1 MVIRMGLEFLNG
13 LTEQSMKEVS
23 KTMLQMERANLPILM
38 EIDMRDN
45 GLIIRQRVL
54 ENIQELLVGIMK
66 EAGKQMSLKD
76 MEYKIGEMA
85 IFIKV
90 NLKMD

>member
-1 MVIRMGLEFLNG
+1 
-13 LTEQSMKEVS
+13 
-23 KTMLQMERANLPILM
+23 MERENLFTLM

-45 GLIIRQRVL
+45 GLTIRQRVL
-54 ENIQELLVGIMK
+54 GNIQELLVGIMK
-66 EAGKQMSLKD
+66 EAGKEMSLKD

-85 IFIKV
+85 ISIKV

>member
-1 MVIRMGLEFLNG
+1 
-13 LTEQSMKEVS
+13 
-23 KTMLQMERANLPILM
+23 MERANLPILM

-45 GLIIRQRVL
+45 GLIIRQKVL

>member
-1 MVIRMGLEFLNG
+1 MGLEFLNG
-13 LTEQSMKEVS
+13 PTEQSMKEVS

>member
-1 MVIRMGLEFLNG
+1 
-13 LTEQSMKEVS
+13 MKEVS
-23 KTMLQMERANLPILM
+23 KTMLQMERGNLPILM

-66 EAGKQMSLKD
+66 GAGKEMNLKD
-76 MEYKIGEMA
+76 MEYKTGETA
-85 IFIKV
+85 IFIKAS
-90 NLKMD
+90 LKMD

>member
-1 MVIRMGLEFLNG
+1 MGSEFLNG
-13 LTEQSMKEVS
+13 LMEHYTKEVS
-23 KTMLQMERANLPILM
+23 KTMLQMERENLFTLM

-45 GLIIRQRVL
+45 GLTIRQRVL
-54 ENIQELLVGIMK
+54 GNIQELLVGIMK
-66 EAGKQMSLKD
+66 EAGKEMSLKD

-85 IFIKV
+85 ISIKV

>member
-1 MVIRMGLEFLNG
+1 
-13 LTEQSMKEVS
+13 
-23 KTMLQMERANLPILM
+23 MERANLPILM

>member
-1 MVIRMGLEFLNG
+1 MGLEFLNG